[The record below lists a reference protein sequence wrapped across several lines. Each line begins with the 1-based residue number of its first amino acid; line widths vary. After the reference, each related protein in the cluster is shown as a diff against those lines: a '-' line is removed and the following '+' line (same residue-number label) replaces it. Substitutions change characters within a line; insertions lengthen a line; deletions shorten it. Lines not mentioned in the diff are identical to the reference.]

1 MGLHDYT
8 FYDLICRN
16 AVSYRRLTAWFEVDD
31 QRSLTFAEYKQKVD
45 QLACGLQK
53 AGIRKGDRIGVFGK
67 NSLEYFLLYGA
78 AAALGA
84 IILPINWRLSAE
96 EAVFNLNDGEPVF
109 LFVDPEYQ
117 EMIEDNKTKLSSVKK
132 FFNLKPP
139 GGDFSDFEA
148 LLENDGKFEPV
159 DVSDDD
165 GAVII
170 HTAAVAGRPRGALL
184 RHGNIISAN
193 THINLLMHLSTKDV
207 HLSILPLFHV
217 GGLFTATG
225 AFHAG
230 AVNINMSKFDAARA
244 VDLIAERKVSMMF
257 DFSPILGSILEAA
270 EQSGQDITSLQHVVG
285 LESPGVI
292 EKYQDTIG
300 GTFYC
305 MYGQTETSAIATMG
319 RYSDKPGSA
328 GRTIALADVRLVDD
342 EDIPVPMGA
351 VGEIAVKGPMVFDE
365 YINLPEDTAHA
376 LRGGWHHTG
385 DLGRFDEEGY
395 LWYEGRK
402 AEKELI
408 KPGGENV
415 YPAEVEKVILE
426 HPGVEK
432 TVVFG
437 VPDPKWKEGIK
448 AVCQLKTD
456 KHLESRE
463 LIKFVGAR
471 IASFKKPQYVEFV
484 SEIPLLEDGSP
495 DRVRVKEL
503 YGGPQK

>member
-16 AVSYRRLTAWFEVDD
+16 AVSYRSLTAWFEVDD
-31 QRSLTFAEYKQKVD
+31 QRSLTFAKYKQKVD
-45 QLACGLQK
+45 HLACGLQK
-53 AGIRKGDRIGVFGK
+53 AGIKKRDCIGVLGK

-84 IILPINWRLSAE
+84 IVLPINWRLSAE
-96 EAVFNLNDGEPVF
+96 EAVFNLNDGQPEF

-117 EMIEDNKTKLSSVKK
+117 EMIRDNKAKLSSVKE

-139 GGDFSDFEA
+139 GGDCSDFEA

-184 RHGNIISAN
+184 NQGNIIAAN
-193 THINLLMHLSTKDV
+193 IHINLLMGLTPADV

-244 VDLIAERKVSMMF
+244 VDLIAEKKVSVMF

-270 EQSGQDITSLQHVVG
+270 EQSGRDITSLQHVVG
-285 LESPGVI
+285 LESPDII
-292 EKYQDTIG
+292 EKFQDTIG

-328 GRTIALADVRLVDD
+328 GRTIPLGDVRLVDD
-342 EDIPVPMGA
+342 DDNPVAMGE
-351 VGEIAVKGPMVFDE
+351 VGEIAVKGPMVFNE

-376 LRGGWHHTG
+376 LRGGWQHTG
-385 DLGRFDEEGY
+385 DLGRFDDEGY

-415 YPAEVEKVILE
+415 YPAEVEKAILE
-426 HPGVEK
+426 HPDVEM

-448 AVCQLKTD
+448 AVCQLKAD
-456 KHLESRE
+456 QQLEPQE
-463 LIKFVGAR
+463 LIKFVGGR
-471 IASFKKPQYVEFV
+471 IASFKKPQYVDFV

-503 YGGPQK
+503 YGGPQQ

>member
-16 AVSYRRLTAWFEVDD
+16 AGSYRNLPAWFEVDD

-53 AGIRKGDRIGVFGK
+53 AGIKKSDHIGIFGK

-78 AAALGA
+78 AAALGV
-84 IILPINWRLSAE
+84 IVLPINWRLSAD
-96 EAVFNLNDGEPVF
+96 EAVFNLNDGSPEF

-117 EMIEDNKTKLSSVKK
+117 EMIENNKAKLSSVVNI
-132 FFNLKPP
+132 FNLKPP
-139 GGDFSDFEA
+139 GGKFSDFGA
-148 LLENDGKFEPV
+148 LLANDGQFEPA

-184 RHGNIISAN
+184 NQGNIIAAN
-193 THINLLMHLSTKDV
+193 IHINLLMGLTHSDV
-207 HLSILPLFHV
+207 HVSILPLFHV

-230 AVNINMSKFDAARA
+230 ALNVNMSKFDAALT
-244 VDLIAERKVSMMF
+244 VKLIEEKKVSVMF

-285 LESPGVI
+285 LESPEVI
-292 EKYQDTIG
+292 EKYQESVG

-305 MYGQTETSAIATMG
+305 MYGQTETSAIATMS

-342 EDIPVPMGA
+342 DDNPVPVGE
-351 VGEIAVKGPMVFDE
+351 VGEIAVKGPMVFNE

-385 DLGRFDEEGY
+385 DLGRFDEDGY

-415 YPAEVEKVILE
+415 YPAEVEKVLLE
-426 HPGVEK
+426 HPDVER

-448 AVCQLKTD
+448 AVCQLKAD
-456 KHLESRE
+456 QHIEPRE
-463 LIKFVGAR
+463 LINFVGSR
-471 IASFKKPQYVEFV
+471 IASFKKPQHVEFV
-484 SEIPLLEDGSP
+484 SEIPLLEDDSP
-495 DRVRVKEL
+495 DRARVKEL
-503 YGGPQK
+503 YGGPQD

>member
-8 FYDLICRN
+8 FYDLINRN
-16 AVSYRRLTAWFEVDD
+16 AVAFGNRPAWFEVDD
-31 QRSLTFAEYKQKVD
+31 QRQLTFAECKNQVD
-45 QLACGLQK
+45 RLACGLQK
-53 AGIRKGDRIGVFGK
+53 AGIKKGARIGVIGK

-84 IILPINWRLSAE
+84 IVLPINWRLSAD
-96 EAVFNLNDGEPVF
+96 EAVFNLNDGQPEF

-117 EMIEDNKTKLSSVKK
+117 EMIEANKAKLSSVKK
-132 FFNLKPP
+132 SFNLKPP
-139 GGDFSDFEA
+139 GGDFSDFGA
-148 LLENDGKFEPV
+148 LLKNDGQFVPA
-159 DVSDDD
+159 DVSVED

-184 RHGNIISAN
+184 NQGNIISAN
-193 THINLLMHLSTKDV
+193 IHVNLLMNLSPADV

-230 AVNINMSKFDAARA
+230 ALSVNMSKFDPIQA
-244 VDLIAERKVSMMF
+244 VNLIEEKKVSVMF
-257 DFSPILGSILEAA
+257 DFSPILGSVLEAA
-270 EQSGQDITSLQHVVG
+270 EKSGQDISSLQHVVG
-285 LESPGVI
+285 LESPDVI

-305 MYGQTETSAIATMG
+305 MYGQTETSAIATYG

-342 EDIPVPMGA
+342 DDNPVPTGE
-351 VGEIAVKGPMVFDE
+351 VGEIAVKGPMVFNE

-376 LRGGWHHTG
+376 LHGGWHHTG
-385 DLGRFDEEGY
+385 DLGRFDEDGY

-426 HPGVEK
+426 HPAVEQ

-448 AVCQLKTD
+448 AVCQLKAD
-456 KHLESRE
+456 QGLEPQE
-463 LIKFVGAR
+463 LTKFVGAR

-495 DRVRVKEL
+495 DRVKVKEL
-503 YGGPQK
+503 YGAPQD

>member
-1 MGLHDYT
+1 MGLHDYA

-16 AVSYRRLTAWFEVDD
+16 AVSYRNLSAWFEVDD
-31 QRSLTFAEYKQKVD
+31 QRSLTFTEFKQKVD
-45 QLACGLQK
+45 QLACGLQN
-53 AGIRKGDRIGVFGK
+53 AGIKKGDRIGVLGK

-117 EMIEDNKTKLSSVKK
+117 DMIEGIKSKLSSVKTVY
-132 FFNLKPP
+132 NLKPP
-139 GGDFSDFEA
+139 GGQFHDFEP
-148 LLENDGKFEPV
+148 LLDNDGEFKPT
-159 DVSDDD
+159 DVSDAD

-184 RHGNIISAN
+184 NQGNIISAN
-193 THINLLMHLSTKDV
+193 IHINLLMNLSPADV

-230 AVNINMSKFDAARA
+230 AVNVNMSKFDAARA
-244 VDLIAERKVSMMF
+244 VNLIEEKKVSVMF

-270 EQSGQDITSLQHVVG
+270 EKSGQDITSLQHVVG
-285 LESPGVI
+285 LESPDVI
-292 EKYQDTIG
+292 EKYQNTIG

-342 EDIPVPMGA
+342 DDNPVPMGE
-351 VGEIAVKGPMVFDE
+351 VGEIAVKGPMVFNE

-376 LRGGWHHTG
+376 IRGGWHHTG
-385 DLGRFDEEGY
+385 DLGRFDEDGY

-426 HPGVEK
+426 HPGVEQ

-448 AVCQLKTD
+448 AVCQLKGGEG
-456 KHLESRE
+456 LESQE
-463 LIKFVGAR
+463 LIKFVGER

-484 SEIPLLEDGSP
+484 SEIPLLGDGSP

-503 YGGPQK
+503 YGGPQS